1 MKDIK
6 EKIYNDITAL
16 FNKVDGQNKDGIFV
30 TIDGQQ
36 YNIKVTAK
44 KNPIIFDAN
53 SEKNENNNHHS
64 EAYVQLELEQFLSD
78 QEKQEIK
85 EVFGDRVV
93 DLSK

>member
-1 MKDIK
+1 MVS
-6 EKIYNDITAL
+6 N
-16 FNKVDGQNKDGIFV
+16 
-30 TIDGQQ
+30 TILKSLQ
-36 YNIKVTAK
+36 K
-44 KNPIIFDAN
+44 KNPVIFNAN

>member
-44 KNPIIFDAN
+44 KKSCNF
-53 SEKNENNNHHS
+53 
-64 EAYVQLELEQFLSD
+64 
-78 QEKQEIK
+78 
-85 EVFGDRVV
+85 
-93 DLSK
+93 

>member
-44 KNPIIFDAN
+44 KNPVIFNAN
-53 SEKNENNNHHS
+53 IENNKINKNHS
-64 EAYVQLELEQFLSD
+64 ETYVQLELEQFLSD

-85 EVFGDRVV
+85 NIFGDRVV